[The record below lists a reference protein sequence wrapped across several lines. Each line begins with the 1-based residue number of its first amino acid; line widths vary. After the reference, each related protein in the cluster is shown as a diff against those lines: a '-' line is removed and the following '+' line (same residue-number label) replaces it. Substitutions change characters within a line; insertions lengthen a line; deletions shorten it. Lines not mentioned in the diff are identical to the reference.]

1 MESIKEV
8 YKAVTGSHTSDNR
21 NVINI
26 VCQSSDLTIITLAE
40 NQVIEKPAQAQLL
53 FLCSCKRT
61 GTPGKN
67 LEPGS

>member
-26 VCQSSDLTIITLAE
+26 VCQSSDSMIITLAE

-53 FLCSCKRT
+53 FFMLMQENWYTR
-61 GTPGKN
+61 
-67 LEPGS
+67 